1 MQPVSSM
8 FDKGFHTAKDA
19 GYNYMVIAVDLHG
32 TMINTKV
39 FNETQGKFLDKI
51 EASLFP
57 QAITALQAMS
67 AHKSIVMYV
76 YSGTKKSKL
85 KKLVNYLYEKYGI
98 SLDTRYHPMTQ
109 HASQS
114 FKTKPYFNILLD
126 DRAGFD
132 PTGDWLE
139 IIRFMPRLNTL

>member
-1 MQPVSSM
+1 M
-8 FDKGFHTAKDA
+8 FDKGYTTAKEA
-19 GYNYMVIAVDLHG
+19 GYKYMVIAVDLHG
-32 TMINTKV
+32 TMLNTKQ
-39 FNETQGKFLDKI
+39 FNETQGKFLEKI

-57 QAITALQAMS
+57 KAIKALQAMS
-67 AHKSIVMYV
+67 AHESIVMYV

-85 KKLVNYLYEKYGI
+85 KKLVKHLSKKYGI

-109 HASQS
+109 HSSQS

-132 PTGDWLE
+132 PAKDWVE
-139 IIRFMPRLNTL
+139 IIEFIPRLNIL